1 MTIRMTEKELKE
13 FFSKTT
19 KKNKISANK
28 KQKDSIDLN
37 NQVEKLLEN
46 TKEKKLGIKVKENI
60 INLNE
65 KCEIKITYNQ
75 DYVSILFVG
84 ARLLSINQIFSILE
98 RRTYEIFKYKKMWQF
113 LVQKAIEGKE
123 DLPWFE
129 QDCELV
135 LLRQAPRLV
144 DNDALSTMFKYII
157 DALKV
162 DKEKNKKYFILKE
175 DNPIVVNNIKL
186 IQIKSKEYVV
196 GIRVQRN
203 KLKNNDSAED
213 FLEKEYI

>member
-1 MTIRMTEKELKE
+1 MTEKELKE

-19 KKNKISANK
+19 KKPKLSANK
-28 KQKDSIDLN
+28 KGKDSADLN
-37 NQVEKLLEN
+37 NRVDKLLEN

-65 KCEIKITYNQ
+65 NCEIKVTYSQ
-75 DYVSILFVG
+75 DYISILFIG

-98 RRTYEIFKYKKMWQF
+98 RRTYEIFKYKKMWQN
-113 LVQKAIEGKE
+113 LVQRAIEGKE
-123 DLPWFE
+123 GLPWFE
-129 QDCELV
+129 EDCELV

-157 DALKV
+157 DALKI
-162 DKEKNKKYFILKE
+162 DKEKSKKYFILKE

-203 KLKNNDSAED
+203 KLKNNESIED
-213 FLEKEYI
+213 FLRKKYI

>member
-98 RRTYEIFKYKKMWQF
+98 RRAYEIFKYKKMWQF